1 MRGMGRGSDLS
12 RDCVKAEGVKEPE
25 ILEKNSQKDMMG
37 TGTKRKEGGVLR
49 KVSTLHD

>member
-1 MRGMGRGSDLS
+1 MHGIGRGSDLS
-12 RDCVKAEGVKEPE
+12 RDCMKAEGVKEPE

-37 TGTKRKEGGVLR
+37 TSTKRKEGGVSR